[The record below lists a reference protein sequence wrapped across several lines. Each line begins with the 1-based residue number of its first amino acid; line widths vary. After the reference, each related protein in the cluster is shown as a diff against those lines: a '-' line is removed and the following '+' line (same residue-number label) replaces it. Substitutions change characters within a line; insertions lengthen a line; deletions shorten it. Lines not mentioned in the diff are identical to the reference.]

1 MLAELSARPR
11 QLPPEE
17 RAQLAEGL
25 LESLQEW
32 SSPEIE
38 VAWDAEILKRIGEYE
53 RGEAA
58 LSPAVDVFA
67 EARRLSDKCALSWRG
82 GATWRRECGLG
93 WRGRAASSCPD

>member
-1 MLAELSARPR
+1 MSSLLNDLSERAR
-11 QLPPEE
+11 QLAPEE

-32 SSPEIE
+32 SSPEVE
-38 VAWDAEILKRIGEYE
+38 AAWDTEILKRIGEYE

-67 EARRLSDKCALSWRG
+67 EARRLTR
-82 GATWRRECGLG
+82 
-93 WRGRAASSCPD
+93 